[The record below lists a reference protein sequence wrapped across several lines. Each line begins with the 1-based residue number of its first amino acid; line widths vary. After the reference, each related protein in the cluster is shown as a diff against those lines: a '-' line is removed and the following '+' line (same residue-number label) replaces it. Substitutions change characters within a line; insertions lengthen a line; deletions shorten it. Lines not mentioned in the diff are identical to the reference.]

1 MSKKQNTELLTDSE
15 ALLSRGAIKTDEK
28 IAKLNLRPITIRTL
42 SQMKRNGMLDDE
54 NQDVFQKTASFGF
67 IHSAS
72 KEEINLVVSNKNA
85 FQAAVDDWMD
95 DNFSHHTEMEPLAEA
110 MNKAFEEY
118 SQAMSTGSIPYQ
130 GNGSK
135 N

>member
-1 MSKKQNTELLTDSE
+1 MNKKQNIELMTDEEVLT
-15 ALLSRGAIKTDEK
+15 RGAVKTDEK

-42 SQMKRNGMLDDE
+42 SQMKRNGMLDDD

-67 IHSAS
+67 LHSAS
-72 KEEINLVVSNKNA
+72 KDEINAVVSDRGK
-85 FQAAVDDWMD
+85 FQIAVDDWMEE
-95 DNFSHHTEMEPLAEA
+95 NFAHHNEMEPLADA
-110 MNKAFEEY
+110 MNRAFEEY
-118 SQAMSTGSIPYQ
+118 SVAASTGSVPYQ

>member
-1 MSKKQNTELLTDSE
+1 MSKKANIELMTDEEVLT
-15 ALLSRGAIKTDEK
+15 RGAVKTDEK

-42 SQMKRNGMLDDE
+42 SQMKRNGMLDDD

-67 IHSAS
+67 IHSAP
-72 KEEINLVVSNKNA
+72 KDEINAVVSDRAK
-85 FQAAVDDWMD
+85 FQIAVDDWMEE
-95 DNFSHHTEMEPLAEA
+95 NFSHHNEMEPLAEA

-118 SQAMSTGSIPYQ
+118 SAAASTGSGPYQ

>member
-1 MSKKQNTELLTDSE
+1 MSKKQNIELMTDTEVL
-15 ALLSRGAIKTDEK
+15 ARGALKTDEK

-42 SQMKRNGMLDDE
+42 SQMKRNGMLDDD

-72 KEEINLVVSNKNA
+72 KEDINAVVSDKNK
-85 FQAAVDDWMD
+85 FQAAVDDWMEE
-95 DNFSHHTEMEPLAEA
+95 NFSHHTEMEPLAEA

-118 SQAMSTGSIPYQ
+118 SVSASTGSVPYQ

>member
-1 MSKKQNTELLTDSE
+1 MSKKANIELMTDEEVLT
-15 ALLSRGAIKTDEK
+15 RGAAKTDEK

-42 SQMKRNGMLDDE
+42 SQMKRNGMLDDD

-67 IHSAS
+67 LHSAS
-72 KEEINLVVSNKNA
+72 KDEINAVVSDRIK
-85 FQAAVDDWMD
+85 FQIAVDDWMEE
-95 DNFSHHTEMEPLAEA
+95 NFSHHKEMEPLADA
-110 MNKAFEEY
+110 MNRAFEEY
-118 SQAMSTGSIPYQ
+118 SAAASTGSVPYQ

>member
-1 MSKKQNTELLTDSE
+1 MSKKQNIELMTDEEVLT
-15 ALLSRGAIKTDEK
+15 RGAVKTDEK

-42 SQMKRNGMLDDE
+42 SQMKRNGILDNE
-54 NQDVFQKTASFGF
+54 NQDVFQKTAAFGF

-72 KEEINLVVSNKNA
+72 KEEVSAVVSDKEK
-85 FQAAVDDWMD
+85 FQSAVDDWMD
-95 DNFSHHTEMEPLAEA
+95 ENFTHHNEMEPLAEA
-110 MNKAFEEY
+110 MNKSFEEY
-118 SQAMSTGSIPYQ
+118 SAAASTGSVPYQ